1 MKRTKYLCC
10 KLLHTLWHIG
20 ALCRAANGKWV
31 TTVPER
37 VCKARG
43 RGGVRCTVIGC
54 PNKALCKRWRSLIA
68 ICLNV
73 CYTIFQR
80 LTLCNPSSYPTHSP
94 PSLSIPC
101 TPCCCLLLL
110 RCAFYFRC
118 SMIFNL
124 SESTLP
130 STVPGVIERQHH
142 HPPPCPTP
150 PACLI

>member
-1 MKRTKYLCC
+1 M
-10 KLLHTLWHIG
+10 
-20 ALCRAANGKWV
+20 ANGL
-31 TTVPER
+31 R
-37 VCKARG
+37 LYQRG
-43 RGGVRCTVIGC
+43 CVGGGSLYNIGC

-80 LTLCNPSSYPTHSP
+80 LTLCNPSSCPTLSS
-94 PSLSIPC
+94 SLCDPF

-142 HPPPCPTP
+142 HPPPMPHSSRLSYLTKMHCSH
-150 PACLI
+150 AHSSLH

>member
-1 MKRTKYLCC
+1 MAFIASRGRESRNRGRVRGSEQQHVAHLKRTKYLCC

-37 VCKARG
+37 VCKE
-43 RGGVRCTVIGC
+43 RGGAVVRCTVIGC

-80 LTLCNPSSYPTHSP
+80 LTLCNLSSYPTHSLP
-94 PSLSIPC
+94 LSLHPFHS
-101 TPCCCLLLL
+101 LLLS
-110 RCAFYFRC
+110 A
-118 SMIFNL
+118 
-124 SESTLP
+124 
-130 STVPGVIERQHH
+130 V
-142 HPPPCPTP
+142 
-150 PACLI
+150 A